1 MMIWANGQN
10 FQIATTHAG
19 SQNVSGLGVTK
30 TEQSVTKRMND
41 STAILDMTAGK

>member
-1 MMIWANGQN
+1 MIWANGQN

-30 TEQSVTKRMND
+30 TEQSLTKRMND
-41 STAILDMTAGK
+41 STVTWDMVTGK